1 MEGSEHERGGRRR
14 LGPRR
19 LFRWSLPV
27 LLAVAAALALQPFLG
42 TPRPPTPPSPEPPSL
57 LSPEAVPPTDIAPE
71 GHLVISSEDDVL
83 LFGGKGRRVLRS
95 LLPGDIVSSI
105 GASPDGSHLL
115 LRTRLGPPGRSPT
128 IRTRLETIRVADGMQ
143 ETLLDP
149 GPEHS
154 ILSAAWGPDGRRIV
168 YLIAR
173 VEERL
178 GDEPPRVDLVEPR
191 VCVDDL
197 SADSTDRCHDHPS
210 GADSPRDVALGPE
223 GRRLLLPTPEALVS
237 MDVRTGDATPFVS
250 HDDESLRGSLRE
262 VGVGEPDFL
271 GQPTWSASG
280 RFIAAVASLRGRNNM
295 APLVFDSDGALRS
308 VGRPSGEF
316 AEPMAWSPARDVLA
330 YTRGEAPYRITEA
343 YLLEPSGDDEP
354 LLSSADHVI
363 SDVAWSPSGRWLA
376 LSRWAPGDDGRP
388 RWQLLVLDTR
398 HRARTLAMEL
408 PNVEVLGWVP

>member
-14 LGPRR
+14 LGPKR

-27 LLAVAAALALQPFLG
+27 LLALAAALALQPLLG
-42 TPRPPTPPSPEPPSL
+42 TPRPPTPPSPEPPSA
-57 LSPEAVPPTDIAPE
+57 LSPKAVPSTDIAPE
-71 GHLVISSEDDVL
+71 GRLAIFSEDDVL
-83 LFGGKGRRVLRS
+83 LFGRNGRRVLRS
-95 LLPGDIVSSI
+95 PHPGNIVSSI

-115 LRTRLGPPGRSPT
+115 LRTRPGSPGRSPT
-128 IRTRLETIRVADGMQ
+128 TRTRLETIRVADGIR
-143 ETLLDP
+143 ETLLP

-173 VEERL
+173 IEERL
-178 GDEPPRVDLVEPR
+178 DDEPLRIDLVEPR

-197 SADSTDRCHDHPS
+197 STGSTDRCHGHPS
-210 GADSPRDVALGPE
+210 EADVPRHVAVGPE
-223 GRRLLLPTPEALVS
+223 GRRLLLPTPEALVT
-237 MDVRTGDATPFVS
+237 MDVRTGDVTPFVS
-250 HDDESLRGSLRE
+250 HDDEALRGSLRE
-262 VGVGEPDFL
+262 LGVGEL
-271 GQPTWSASG
+271 GSLGRPTWSASG
-280 RFIAAVASLRGRNNM
+280 RFIAAIASLRGPENM
-295 APLVFDSDGALRS
+295 APLVFDTDGALRS
-308 VGRPSGEF
+308 VGRPSGEL

-354 LLSSADHVI
+354 LLSSPDHVI

-376 LSRWAPGDDGRP
+376 LSCWAPGDDGRL

-398 HRARTLAMEL
+398 HRERPRALEL
-408 PNVEVLGWVP
+408 PNVELLGWVS